1 MTTRILLL
9 LSFCLCSSLLYAQQ
23 VDLDYY
29 LPEDASYDANIPT
42 PESILGFQIGEM
54 HAEHTQ
60 LMNFYQALAEASPR
74 VTLVEYAKSYEKR
87 PLYLLTI
94 TSEENQNNIEQLKSA
109 HVQLSNPQQG
119 SNVSIDNQPV
129 VVWMG
134 YSVHG
139 NEPSGTNAAALV
151 AYYLA
156 AAQGAAVD
164 SILDNTI
171 VLIDPFINPDGMNRF
186 ATWVNT
192 HKAEYLS
199 TDPNNIE
206 QNEHWPRGRTN
217 HYWFDLN
224 RDWLLQQHPESRGRL
239 EKFHEWKPNVVTDHH
254 EMGSNATFFFQPGIP
269 SRNHPMSPE
278 NTFRLTEALGKYH
291 AEGLDKIG
299 SFYYTKESYDD
310 FYYGKGSTY
319 PDVNGSVGILFE
331 QASSRS
337 HAQDTENGLLTF
349 PFTIRNQVSASFS
362 TLKGA
367 RELKNE
373 LLEHQQNFYPEAL
386 QLAASDPIKAYVFGG
401 AADPATTYHMA
412 EVLKRH
418 QINLYRPA
426 QNINANGHTFGT
438 ESSYLVPTN
447 QPQYRLIKALFERRT
462 TFNDSLFYDISA
474 WTFPLAYNLPFAELN
489 SRQLSQGEEVE
500 DPEFPEGEL
509 IGGKSEYA
517 YLFEM
522 DGYYAHRALYRLQD
536 AGLNLKIATQPFTD
550 QNGKQFGYGTILIP
564 ISIQEDMDA
573 DEIHELVQTV
583 VKEDGIDMY
592 AANTGMTTEG
602 FSLGSRSYVT
612 LEKPEVVMLIEGG
625 VDSYE
630 AGEAW
635 HLLDQRMHM
644 PITLMSIDMFNRAN
658 LKDYNTLLM
667 VDGRYNDISESA
679 KSKLKTWIQEGNTV
693 VATKSAGKWLSDNGI
708 GGFKYKSSSNDSL
721 PQRPFGNREEYQG
734 AQVIGGAIF
743 DARIDLTHPIAYGM
757 NKEEISL
764 FRDHSLFMEKASNP
778 YANPIMYTATPLKAG
793 YISEEKEEMLRNT
806 AGVGI
811 APYGEGIVIALT
823 DNPNLRAFWYGTN
836 KLFMNSIFFGKVMR

>member
-1 MTTRILLL
+1 MTLRILLCLGFLMPSL
-9 LSFCLCSSLLYAQQ
+9 LSAQQ

-29 LPEDASYDANIPT
+29 LPEGTSYDPNVPT

-60 LMNFYQALAEASPR
+60 LMNYYKALAEASPR

-94 TSEENQNNIEQLKSA
+94 TSEANQGNIEELKSA
-109 HVQLSNPQQG
+109 HVALSDPQQA
-119 SNVSIDNQPV
+119 SSTSLEDQPV

-151 AYYLA
+151 TYYLA
-156 AAQGAAVD
+156 AAQGEEVET
-164 SILDNTI
+164 ILNNTI

-192 HKAEYLS
+192 HKAEYIS

-239 EKFHEWKPNVVTDHH
+239 EKFHEWKPNIVTDHH

-269 SRNHPMSPE
+269 SRNHPMTPE
-278 NTFRLTEALGKYH
+278 NTFRLTEELGKYH
-291 AEGLDKIG
+291 AEGLDEIG

-319 PDVNGSVGILFE
+319 PDVNGAVGILFE
-331 QASSRS
+331 QASSRG

-349 PFTIRNQVSASFS
+349 AFTIRNQVAASFS

-367 RELKNE
+367 QALKTE
-373 LLEHQQNFYPEAL
+373 LLQHQQNFYPEAL
-386 QLAASDPIKAYVFGG
+386 ALAATDPIKAYVFGSE
-401 AADPATTYHMA
+401 ADPATTYHMA

-418 QINLYRPA
+418 QIRLYRPGQSITA
-426 QNINANGHTFGT
+426 DNHTFGT

-474 WTFPLAYNLPFAELN
+474 WTFPLAYNLPFAELSN
-489 SRQLSQGEEVE
+489 RQLSQGAEVE
-500 DPEFPEGEL
+500 NFAFPEGEL
-509 IGGKSEYA
+509 IGGRSAYA

-536 AGLNLKIATQPFTD
+536 AGLNLKIATEPFTD
-550 QNGKQFGYGTILIP
+550 QNGKQFDYGTILVP
-564 ISIQEDMDA
+564 ISIQEEMNA
-573 DEIHELVQTV
+573 DEIYELLQTV
-583 VKEDGIDMY
+583 AREDGIDVY
-592 AANTGMTTEG
+592 AANTGMTSAG
-602 FSLGSRSYVT
+602 FSLGSRSYQT
-612 LEKPEVVMLIEGG
+612 LEQPKIVMLIEGD

-644 PITLMSIDMFNRAN
+644 PITLMSVERFNRAN
-658 LKDYNTLLM
+658 LKDYNTLIM
-667 VDGRYNDISESA
+667 VEGSYGDISENA
-679 KSKLKTWIQEGNTV
+679 KSKLKTWIQEGNQV

-721 PQRPFGNREEYQG
+721 PQRPFAEREKFQG
-734 AQVIGGAIF
+734 AQVIGGSIF
-743 DARIDLTHPIAYGM
+743 DARIDLSHPIAYGI
-757 NKEEISL
+757 NKEDISL

-778 YANPIMYTATPLKAG
+778 YVNPIMYTATPLRAG
-793 YISEEKEEMLRNT
+793 YISAEKEEMLRNT

-811 APYGEGIVIALT
+811 APYGQGVVIALT